1 MIELNNKYKIG
12 VRRFGRINFKGFLTL
27 VEAETRRWLIVLG
40 QTLLG
45 PAITA
50 ILFYLVIK
58 IAFGTDRYS
67 VLNVPYEQ
75 FLISGLCIMIC
86 VQQAFSH
93 SSSSILMKKV
103 MGTIYDL
110 LTSPL
115 SAFEVIS
122 AITIASAIR
131 GIILV
136 IFTLVIFSFFAEIE
150 IYNYFY
156 FFLALLLSSTIMGAA
171 GVIAGIISEKFEH
184 ISNITSF
191 IVTPLSFLSCS
202 FYPITKL
209 PETIQNITYHNPFF
223 VMIDFFRFSVLG
235 IQSGSLSYS
244 IIYLTILAFI
254 TWFISFL
261 LYKSGH
267 KLKN

>member
-1 MIELNNKYKIG
+1 MVELDNKYKVG
-12 VRRFGRINFKGFLTL
+12 VRRFGPINFTGFLTL
-27 VEAETRRWLIVLG
+27 VEAETRRWIVVIG

-45 PAITA
+45 PAMTA
-50 ILFYLVIK
+50 ILFYLIIE
-58 IAFGTDRYS
+58 IAFGTERYS
-67 VLNVPYEQ
+67 ALEVPYEQ

-103 MGTIYDL
+103 MGTVYDL

-115 SAFEVIS
+115 SALEVTL

-131 GIILV
+131 GIVLV
-136 IFTLVIFSFFAEIE
+136 IFTLIIFSFFAEIK
-150 IYNYFY
+150 INNYFY
-156 FFLALLLSSTIMGAA
+156 FFLSLLLSSIIMGAA
-171 GVIAGIISEKFEH
+171 GIIAAIFSEKFEH

-209 PETIQNITYHNPFF
+209 PETIQSITYHNPFF

-235 IQSGSLSYS
+235 AQSGSFSYS

-254 TWFISFL
+254 VCFISFL
-261 LYKSGH
+261 LYKSGY

>member
-136 IFTLVIFSFFAEIE
+136 IFTLIIFSFFAEIE

-156 FFLALLLSSTIMGAA
+156 FFLALLLSSIIMGAA

-244 IIYLTILAFI
+244 IIYLTILAFVVC
-254 TWFISFL
+254 FISFL
-261 LYKSGH
+261 LYKSGY

>member
-27 VEAETRRWLIVLG
+27 VEAETRRWLVVLG

-50 ILFYLVIK
+50 ILFYLVIE

-67 VLNVPYEQ
+67 ALNVSYEQ

-115 SAFEVIS
+115 SALEVTL

-131 GIILV
+131 GIVLV
-136 IFTLVIFSFFAEIE
+136 IFTLIIFSFFAEIK
-150 IYNYFY
+150 INNYFY
-156 FFLALLLSSTIMGAA
+156 FFLSLLLSSTIMGAA
-171 GVIAGIISEKFEH
+171 GIIAAIFSEKFEH

-209 PETIQNITYHNPFF
+209 PETIQSITYHNPFF

-235 IQSGSLSYS
+235 TQSGSFSYS

-254 TWFISFL
+254 VCFISFL
-261 LYKSGH
+261 LYKSGY